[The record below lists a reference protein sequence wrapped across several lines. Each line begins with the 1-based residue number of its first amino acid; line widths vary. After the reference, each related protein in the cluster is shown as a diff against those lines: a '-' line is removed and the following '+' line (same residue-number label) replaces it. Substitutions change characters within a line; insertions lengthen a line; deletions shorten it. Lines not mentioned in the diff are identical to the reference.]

1 MERNLREMRE
11 KIKRNIPEILVILL
25 CLALLGA
32 GVCRK
37 QGYHMDELLSFE
49 LANARFTPW
58 IVPTQPQGR
67 LEKFVQNEIE
77 ADTFGETV
85 GNLISTLK
93 DVLQNRGSS
102 KMLSYRADVYE
113 EPVWITAEQF
123 QDYITVGRKDAFQY
137 LSVYF
142 NVKDD
147 NHPPLHFMLL
157 HTMSSLFQGKI
168 SPMLGCSINLGAL
181 AGILILLIGLGHR
194 FGRELGYN
202 DKTGRFLGIMA
213 AFCFGLSTGAMAMTL
228 LIRMYAMLAFF
239 CTALFYIHMKK
250 WQEDGFANHN
260 KCLILVTVAGFLTQY
275 FFLFY
280 CLLLAAVTAAM
291 LLQRKKYRELGR
303 YAGSMAVAG
312 VLGIALFPFAIS
324 DVFSSGRGVEALG
337 NLSKGFAGYGERLA
351 AFLRILADRTFG
363 RLFWCLLL
371 LAVWCLTQWIW
382 GLISKGRAKK
392 GGGIWMFFLPVAGY
406 FLLAARMSPYLV
418 DRYMMPLFPLV
429 TFGGVLIIMAVLRSA
444 KSSEKEGM
452 IQSGFGRRKMDL
464 IIWGL
469 LLVCQIIGFFQ
480 YDGTYLYTGYALQQR
495 MAEQNSSCPCIC
507 VYEGVG
513 YYENLTEVMYYEKT
527 LLVKPKELADR
538 KEKESIL
545 SLDEVVLLVKP
556 GVDFTETARI
566 MEEYGFVLEE
576 MLWRD
581 SIHGDTAGRF
591 VKSEV

>member
-11 KIKRNIPEILVILL
+11 KIKRNIPEILVIVL

-32 GVCRK
+32 GVCK
-37 QGYHMDELLSFE
+37 KTGYHMDELLSFE

-77 ADTFGETV
+77 ADTFGDMV
-85 GNLISTLK
+85 GNLISTLQ

-102 KMLSYRADVYE
+102 KILSYQADVYE
-113 EPVWITAEQF
+113 EPVWITAGQF
-123 QDYITVGRKDAFQY
+123 QDYITVDGKDAFQY

-157 HTMSSLFQGKI
+157 HTISSLFQGKI
-168 SPMLGCSINLGAL
+168 NPMLGCSINLGAL
-181 AGILILLIGLGHR
+181 AGILILLTGLGRR
-194 FGRELGYN
+194 FGRELGYS

-213 AFCFGLSTGAMAMTL
+213 ALCFGLSTGAMAMTL
-228 LIRMYAMLAFF
+228 LIRMYALLAFF

-250 WQEDGFANHN
+250 WQEDGFASHN
-260 KCLILVTVAGFLTQY
+260 KCLILVTAAGFLTQY

-280 CLLLAAVTAAM
+280 CLLLAAVTGVM
-291 LLQRKKYRELGR
+291 LLQRKRYREFRR
-303 YAGSMAVAG
+303 YACSMAAAG
-312 VLGIALFPFAIS
+312 VLGIAVFPFAIS

-337 NLSKGFAGYGERLA
+337 NLSKGFEGYGERLA
-351 AFLRILADRTFG
+351 EFLRILAGRTFG

-371 LAVWCLTQWIW
+371 LAVWYMLQWMWSLT
-382 GLISKGRAKK
+382 GKRRVKK
-392 GGGIWMFFLPVAGY
+392 GDGTWMLFLPAVGY

-418 DRYMMPLFPLV
+418 DRYMMPLFPFV
-429 TFGGVLIIMAVLRSA
+429 IFGGVLIITDVLGSV
-444 KSSEKEGM
+444 KNSEKEGM
-452 IQSGFGRRKMDL
+452 IQSGFGRHKMDL

-480 YDGTYLYTGYALQQR
+480 YDGSYLYTGYALQQR
-495 MAEQNSSCPCIC
+495 IAEQNSSCPCIC

-513 YYENLTEVMYYEKT
+513 YYENLTEFMYYEKT
-527 LLVKPKELADR
+527 LLVKPQELADR
-538 KEKESIL
+538 KEKESIT

-581 SIHGDTAGRF
+581 GIHGDMAGRF
-591 VKSEV
+591 IKREV